1 MSKTVDKTEKI
12 GYNITKGCKSLR
24 IRAYYDIN
32 EVYNME
38 NEREFF
44 TLTDEDGNEIEF
56 ELIGE
61 TEVEGVTYFAM
72 IPADQQGEE
81 QGFYE
86 YVILKVEA
94 GEDGEDMLVTIEDDA
109 EFDKVADIFDDM
121 FSEEIDLDQ

>member
-1 MSKTVDKTEKI
+1 
-12 GYNITKGCKSLR
+12 
-24 IRAYYDIN
+24 
-32 EVYNME
+32 ME

-56 ELIGE
+56 ELIG
-61 TEVEGVTYFAM
+61 TIDLEGVTYHAM
-72 IPADQQGEE
+72 IPADQQGED

-86 YVILKVEA
+86 YVILKTETD
-94 GEDGEDMLVTIEDDA
+94 EDGEEMLVTLDDDA

>member
-1 MSKTVDKTEKI
+1 M
-12 GYNITKGCKSLR
+12 R
-24 IRAYYDIN
+24 IRAYHDIN

-56 ELIGE
+56 ELIG
-61 TEVEGVTYFAM
+61 TVEVEGVTYHAM
-72 IPADQQGEE
+72 IPADQQGED

-86 YVILKVEA
+86 YVILKTETD
-94 GEDGEDMLVTIEDDA
+94 EDGEEMLVTIDDDA

-121 FSEEIDLDQ
+121 FSEEIDLDE

>member
-1 MSKTVDKTEKI
+1 
-12 GYNITKGCKSLR
+12 
-24 IRAYYDIN
+24 
-32 EVYNME
+32 ME
-38 NEREFF
+38 ENREFY

-56 ELIGE
+56 ELIG
-61 TEVEGVTYFAM
+61 TVEVVGVTYHAM

-86 YVILKVEA
+86 YVILKTEVD
-94 GEDGEDMLVTIEDDA
+94 EDGEEMLVTLDDDA

>member
-1 MSKTVDKTEKI
+1 M
-12 GYNITKGCKSLR
+12 
-24 IRAYYDIN
+24 A
-32 EVYNME
+32 

-56 ELIGE
+56 ELIG
-61 TEVEGVTYFAM
+61 TVDVEGVTYHAM

-86 YVILKVEA
+86 YVILKTEED
-94 GEDGEDMLVTIEDDA
+94 EDGEEMLVTIDDDA
-109 EFDKVADIFDDM
+109 EFDKIADIFDDM

>member
-1 MSKTVDKTEKI
+1 M
-12 GYNITKGCKSLR
+12 
-24 IRAYYDIN
+24 A
-32 EVYNME
+32 

-56 ELIGE
+56 ELIG
-61 TEVEGVTYFAM
+61 TVEVEGVTYHAM

-86 YVILKVEA
+86 YVILKTEVD
-94 GEDGEDMLVTIEDDA
+94 EDGEEMLVTLDDDA

-121 FSEEIDLDQ
+121 FSEEIDLDD

>member
-1 MSKTVDKTEKI
+1 M
-12 GYNITKGCKSLR
+12 R

-61 TEVEGVTYFAM
+61 TEVDGVLYLAM
-72 IPADQQGEE
+72 IPADQKGEE

-86 YVILKVEA
+86 YVILKNEVDEN
-94 GEDGEDMLVTIEDDA
+94 GEDMLVTLDDDA

-121 FSEEIDLDQ
+121 FSEEIDLDD

>member
-1 MSKTVDKTEKI
+1 MNDNKKDMEL
-12 GYNITKGCKSLR
+12 NEEESL
-24 IRAYYDIN
+24 
-32 EVYNME
+32 
-38 NEREFF
+38 FC

-56 ELIGE
+56 ELIG
-61 TEVEGVTYFAM
+61 TVEVEGVTYHAM

-86 YVILKVEA
+86 YVILKTEVD
-94 GEDGEDMLVTIEDDA
+94 EDGEEMLVTLDDDA

>member
-1 MSKTVDKTEKI
+1 
-12 GYNITKGCKSLR
+12 
-24 IRAYYDIN
+24 
-32 EVYNME
+32 ME

-56 ELIGE
+56 ELIG
-61 TEVEGVTYFAM
+61 TVDVEGVTYHAM

-86 YVILKVEA
+86 YVILKTEED
-94 GEDGEDMLVTIEDDA
+94 EDGEEMLVTIDDDA
-109 EFDKVADIFDDM
+109 EFDKIADIFDDM

>member
-1 MSKTVDKTEKI
+1 
-12 GYNITKGCKSLR
+12 
-24 IRAYYDIN
+24 
-32 EVYNME
+32 ME

-56 ELIGE
+56 ELIG
-61 TEVEGVTYFAM
+61 TIDLEGVTYHAM
-72 IPADQQGEE
+72 IPADQEGEE

-86 YVILKVEA
+86 YVILKTEVD
-94 GEDGEDMLVTIEDDA
+94 EDGEEMLVTIDDDA

>member
-1 MSKTVDKTEKI
+1 
-12 GYNITKGCKSLR
+12 
-24 IRAYYDIN
+24 
-32 EVYNME
+32 ME

-56 ELIGE
+56 ELIG
-61 TEVEGVTYFAM
+61 TVDVEGVTYHAM

-86 YVILKVEA
+86 YVILKTETD
-94 GEDGEDMLVTIEDDA
+94 EDGEEMLVTLDDDA

>member
-1 MSKTVDKTEKI
+1 
-12 GYNITKGCKSLR
+12 
-24 IRAYYDIN
+24 
-32 EVYNME
+32 ME

-56 ELIGE
+56 ELIG
-61 TEVEGVTYFAM
+61 TVEVEGVTYHAM

-86 YVILKVEA
+86 YVILKTEVD
-94 GEDGEDMLVTIEDDA
+94 EDGEEMLVTLDDDA

-121 FSEEIDLDQ
+121 FSEEMINVGQLHFLVQ